1 MRKRWIKRKTSK
13 HGEFGLKKTWCLSCL
28 LGPKVLFLVHKM
40 EQLFSLLSVHF
51 QEKKN
56 RKKKKKKKKRRKRH
70 QLCSTLTWSRGWHA
84 WMWGHLSFIAWLLLV
99 LCLLGLHHNIF
110 SSLSHALKMAS
121 FHTFPTQKHS
131 FEAHVWWKK
140 FPWWRKSRQ
149 VLFDI
154 MNWY

>member
-56 RKKKKKKKKRRKRH
+56 RKKKKKKRRKRH

-99 LCLLGLHHNIF
+99 LCLAYIITF
-110 SSLSHALKMAS
+110 SQVFPMLWKWHPFILFLLKNTHLRHMFGGKS
-121 FHTFPTQKHS
+121 FHDEENQG
-131 FEAHVWWKK
+131 
-140 FPWWRKSRQ
+140 RYC
-149 VLFDI
+149 LI
-154 MNWY
+154 